1 MQTCEISRHFISL
14 LTHYLQLLY
23 SAAVLNFFWI
33 VFYFACQSSA
43 FLQTAQEDSVSP
55 PLPSPQMT
63 WFLGSRTWS
72 HLFSCTSNSCLAH
85 CHNSMTFISA
95 SAPQSHIQV
104 TFMFL
109 SFVSLPPHWG
119 FFLHS
124 DIPKK
129 AHYQNKS
136 QLSCGSCHCPTSQ
149 GIFLAL

>member
-1 MQTCEISRHFISL
+1 MQTCETSRHFISL

-104 TFMFL
+104 TFMFWVL
-109 SFVSLPPHWG
+109 CLCHHIGVFSCTPIFPRKHVTRTS
-119 FFLHS
+119 HS
-124 DIPKK
+124 YHVARVTVPR
-129 AHYQNKS
+129 HREY
-136 QLSCGSCHCPTSQ
+136 
-149 GIFLAL
+149 F